1 MVLGNSC
8 EKDVLG
14 VMTHRVRTPSF
25 SWFLPKHGRPAS
37 LFPSG
42 VLKLDQSQ
50 CLSNLSEGN
59 LGVLFLC
66 VPWLGGK
73 PK

>member
-1 MVLGNSC
+1 MVLGNSS
-8 EKDVLG
+8 EKNALE
-14 VMTHRVRTPSF
+14 VMTRRLRPTSF
-25 SWFLPKHGRPAS
+25 SWFLPKHGPPVS

-50 CLSNLSEGN
+50 CLYNLSEGN